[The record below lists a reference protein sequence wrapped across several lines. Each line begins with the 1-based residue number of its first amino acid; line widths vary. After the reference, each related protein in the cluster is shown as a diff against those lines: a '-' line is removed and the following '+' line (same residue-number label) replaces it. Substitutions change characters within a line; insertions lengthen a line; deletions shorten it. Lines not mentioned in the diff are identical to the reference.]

1 MVPEIFKPLQSRT
14 RNLSTGE
21 FFKKCAQ
28 RHHAIHV
35 SNFRAASRK
44 YTSHFGQ
51 ISPVLVKKS
60 LKRFV
65 VRRELYFEIWQ
76 PAHFTLL
83 VINSKHSSVKRVVSN
98 TCFDLGIYFE
108 FYYNFKFI
116 DIKVFGEVVLIFK
129 CTWLRYEWKIKIVPR
144 KSDKLRS
151 ESPQVAVPPTDTSP
165 NWHFSKLALA
175 KG

>member
-51 ISPVLVKKS
+51 ISPVLVKKN

-76 PAHFTLL
+76 PAHFRSL
-83 VINSKHSSVKRVVSN
+83 VINSKHCSVTNELCLIRVSICEYTLNFIIILNLSKSKCLAKLYLYSSV
-98 TCFDLGIYFE
+98 LG
-108 FYYNFKFI
+108 
-116 DIKVFGEVVLIFK
+116 
-129 CTWLRYEWKIKIVPR
+129 
-144 KSDKLRS
+144 
-151 ESPQVAVPPTDTSP
+151 
-165 NWHFSKLALA
+165 
-175 KG
+175 

>member
-51 ISPVLVKKS
+51 ISPVLVKKD

-76 PAHFTLL
+76 PAHFRSL
-83 VINSKHSSVKRVVSN
+83 VINFKHCSVTNELCLIRVSICEYTLNFIIILNLSKS
-98 TCFDLGIYFE
+98 
-108 FYYNFKFI
+108 
-116 DIKVFGEVVLIFK
+116 K
-129 CTWLRYEWKIKIVPR
+129 C
-144 KSDKLRS
+144 
-151 ESPQVAVPPTDTSP
+151 
-165 NWHFSKLALA
+165 LA
-175 KG
+175 KLYLYSSELGLNMSEK